1 MSEVIESGVFDPAA
15 LADLTGH
22 ARDEEF
28 ARVLVDHYLRLR
40 RVDAALADQ
49 DPDAALAAAMD
60 AVLSLKVASRT
71 LGARELGTL
80 AAEVERHLRLRDLP
94 AAYAAAAALAP
105 AASRLER
112 VLADHLAGS
121 QAGSSIR

>member
-1 MSEVIESGVFDPAA
+1 MSEVVEASGVFDPAA
-15 LADLTGH
+15 LAGLTGH

-28 ARVLVDHYLRLR
+28 ARVLVDHYLRLLPER
-40 RVDAALADQ
+40 LGRVGAALADE

-71 LGARELGTL
+71 LGAHELGTL

-94 AAYAAAAALAP
+94 GADAAAAALAP

-112 VLADHLAGS
+112 VLADHLAG
-121 QAGSSIR
+121 